1 MIWLNSEVC
10 PWREKMLIACA
21 GRRKS
26 ELPVITSIQTD
37 RPMSGFTYDE
47 LPDIRK
53 SLSQL
58 HAEIGMGNEDKSF
71 SSLSQRPSI
80 QIHCAKP
87 SHHPVHVSPGRYP
100 RLWVFE
106 LPHIN
111 PLREHYGVVSIQV
124 LRGVE
129 KHMADGGR
137 QPTNILKLIL
147 IRHPLQTGK
156 KLFMA

>member
-1 MIWLNSEVC
+1 MRWMPEGHAWLLPVALSVRYRGFWNSSVFCLNPEVC

-26 ELPVITSIQTD
+26 ELSVINSIQTD

-58 HAEIGMGNEDKSF
+58 DAEIGMGNEDKSF
-71 SSLSQRPSI
+71 SLLSQRPSI
-80 QIHCAKP
+80 QIHCAEP

-111 PLREHYGVVSIQV
+111 PLREH
-124 LRGVE
+124 
-129 KHMADGGR
+129 
-137 QPTNILKLIL
+137 
-147 IRHPLQTGK
+147 
-156 KLFMA
+156 